1 MQGFVAQASLS
12 PEPASLRGDQEAGH
26 RDSAAP
32 TSADSESDSDSDSDP
47 DSSELAL
54 VLTLISRRSV
64 RRAGLRYLRR
74 GVDDEGNTAN
84 AVESEQLLA
93 TAAWDRVFSHVQ
105 VRGSIP
111 LFFSQSPY
119 SLRPRPVLL
128 LSEEANAAAMR
139 RHFVDLQCRYAGP
152 VHAVNLVG
160 KAGPEAVVGDR
171 FGQLVAKLNS
181 ASASSPDHNSAT
193 SPLPSSSPPSPS
205 PSRSPSSSSP
215 SPSPS
220 PPSPS
225 PSPPSS
231 SSSSSSA
238 SLSPAPASPTSAT
251 SAPAAATPT
260 GDGRVERV
268 GWTWFDFHAECR
280 GMRFE
285 HVGRLFAEI
294 GGVLDDDIGFTEERA
309 GTLVRRQRGVLRTNC
324 MDCLDRTNVVQSAAA
339 RRVLELQLAALG
351 ATLPGGG
358 GGGGHRFNH
367 MWADNGDA
375 ISRQYASTAA
385 LKGDYTRTNRRN
397 LGGALTD
404 LGLTLSRF
412 FNNIVSDYFTQAAI
426 DFLLGNVSAHVFD
439 EFEARMT
446 SADPSL
452 ALSLQRLRQNA
463 VDAAARIV
471 LADAA
476 EQLLYGGTFLCPRRP
491 PNAVAAASMHERVL
505 LVTSGAA
512 YLVAFDFELEKVA
525 SFERVPR
532 RAVREVQWGVY
543 ITSTLAASAT
553 DEQRNV
559 GFVIRFAP
567 GAAKQGVAAAGETG
581 PAPDDSPAATEEQQ
595 QGPAGQ
601 WAFKVPL
608 MDGGGE
614 KDVAREVAELFCRP
628 QGGDGDVKV
637 WEGDVVSLDQARKDT
652 GLVERWGYAVRRLV
666 WA

>member
-1 MQGFVAQASLS
+1 M
-12 PEPASLRGDQEAGH
+12 H
-26 RDSAAP
+26 
-32 TSADSESDSDSDSDP
+32 
-47 DSSELAL
+47 
-54 VLTLISRRSV
+54 
-64 RRAGLRYLRR
+64 
-74 GVDDEGNTAN
+74 
-84 AVESEQLLA
+84 
-93 TAAWDRVFSHVQ
+93 
-105 VRGSIP
+105 
-111 LFFSQSPY
+111 
-119 SLRPRPVLL
+119 
-128 LSEEANAAAMR
+128 
-139 RHFVDLQCRYAGP
+139 
-152 VHAVNLVG
+152 
-160 KAGPEAVVGDR
+160 
-171 FGQLVAKLNS
+171 
-181 ASASSPDHNSAT
+181 
-193 SPLPSSSPPSPS
+193 
-205 PSRSPSSSSP
+205 
-215 SPSPS
+215 
-220 PPSPS
+220 
-225 PSPPSS
+225 
-231 SSSSSSA
+231 
-238 SLSPAPASPTSAT
+238 
-251 SAPAAATPT
+251 
-260 GDGRVERV
+260 
-268 GWTWFDFHAECR
+268 
-280 GMRFE
+280 FE

-324 MDCLDRTNVVQSAAA
+324 MDCLDRTNVAQSAAA
-339 RRVLELQLAALG
+339 RRALELQLAALG
-351 ATLPGGG
+351 STLPGGGGG

-375 ISRQYASTAA
+375 LSRQYASTAA

-412 FNNIVSDYFTQAAI
+412 FNNIVSDHFTQAAI

-463 VDAAARIV
+463 VDVAARIV
-471 LADAA
+471 LADAT

-491 PNAVAAASMHERVL
+491 PNAVTAAAAMHERVL
-505 LVTSGAA
+505 LVTSGAV
-512 YLVAFDFELEKVA
+512 YLVTFDFELEKVA

-567 GAAKQGVAAAGETG
+567 DAAKQGVAAAGETG
-581 PAPDDSPAATEEQQ
+581 GPAPDDSSVAPPEDQQQQ
-595 QGPAGQ
+595 QGSTGQ

-614 KDVAREVAELFCRP
+614 KAVAREVAGLFCRP